1 MSTPSLQQFANFSP
15 FSNSQSARMTQSQ
28 TVGLD
33 TLAEGSQY
41 VLEQLQLSREGGS
54 AETTS
59 NSLRQSMSKSKSELF
74 GDTISGSPSVRDSLA
89 EARSAIRKSSSSAP
103 VRRRISRA
111 CDQCNQLRTKCDGQN
126 PCAHCIE
133 FGLNCEYARER
144 KKRGKAS
151 KKDLAAA
158 AAAATAGQSSNTGTN
173 RENLSPPDR
182 PLEAAR
188 NGQTGN
194 SQPPLGSAIDTLHL
208 NHFSSLNLRSLQL
221 LQNNPRSPPSVLPP
235 HGLNAA
241 YNDTAFSLLN
251 SQEQNST
258 SLNHFRLGSS
268 TENPSGQFL
277 GLSPPAQSPAWLPLP
292 SPSPANFPSFP
303 MAPFSTSL
311 RYPVLQPVLPHIAS
325 IIPQSLACDLLDLY
339 FTSSSSSHLSPQS
352 PYVVGYIFRKQS
364 FLHPTKPRVCSPG
377 LLASM
382 LWVAAQ
388 TSDAPFLTS
397 PPSARGRVC
406 QKLLELTIGLLRPLI
421 HGPALGEASPN
432 YAANMVINGV
442 ALGGFGVSMDQLGA
456 QSTATG
462 AVDDVATYVHLATVV
477 SASEYKAASMR
488 WWTAAWTLA
497 RELKLGRELPP
508 NTAQSGADGE
518 REGDADGDP
527 TKRNLSSML
536 SANGPGSSNVN
547 VTEEEREERRRL
559 WWLLYATDRHLALCY
574 NRPLTLLDKECSQ
587 LLQPMNDD
595 LWQAG
600 EFPSATYRAVGPPIE
615 CSGHSMFG
623 YFLPLMTILGGII
636 DLQQARQHPRYGLTF
651 RSGTEWD
658 QHTMEI
664 TQQLDAYGQS
674 LKDFEAR
681 YTNSLALAE
690 NEPTENPHLDH
701 VSPSGRSS
709 STVGSRVNES
719 IVHTKMVVAYGTH
732 IMHVLYI
739 LLAGKWDPINLLE
752 DHDMWI
758 SSDSFLSAM
767 SHAVGAAEAAAEIL
781 DYDPD
786 LSFMP
791 FFFGIY
797 LLQGSFLLLL
807 AADKLQG
814 DANPSVVRACETI
827 VRAHEACVV
836 TLNTEYQRTFRKVMR
851 SALAQVRGRVPDDF
865 GEQQQRRREVLSLYR
880 WTGDAQPRFLPY
892 TPHRSLGIPPQ
903 YLLDD
908 YTPRYQL
915 LSSTEASKKRSQ
927 AYAHLSN
934 CNLCPRKCGVNRFET
949 TGVCLIGAETAK
961 VNVIAPH
968 RGEEPCIQGFHGS
981 GSVFFSGCNLRCVF
995 CQNHDISHQRN
1006 GFDLTPTE
1014 LADWYMKLQTVGNVH
1029 NINLV
1034 TPEHVVPQVVLSILE
1049 ARDMGLKIPIVYNT
1063 SSFDSLDSLKLLN
1076 GLVDIY
1082 LPDFKVWK
1090 ASTSK
1095 RLLKAD
1101 DYVETAME
1109 SVKAMHAQVGDLAF
1123 TSDGI
1128 AKRGVLLRHL
1138 VMPGKEDE
1146 GRSIMRWLA
1155 ENVSRD
1161 LYVHIM
1167 EQYRPDAHVGKKRR
1181 VTGRRKEGA
1190 EAGQGTD
1197 GEGEKEEV
1205 RYADINR
1212 AVKEEEMGSVKAAAV
1227 EAGLWRFCEVNEK
1240 GMFHL

>member
-1 MSTPSLQQFANFSP
+1 MSTTSLQQFATSFSP

-41 VLEQLQLSREGGS
+41 VLEQLQLSREGAG
-54 AETTS
+54 AGADNTS
-59 NSLRQSMSKSKSELF
+59 SDSLRHSLSRSKDQFYGESSSAFKPS
-74 GDTISGSPSVRDSLA
+74 SVRDSLA
-89 EARSAIRKSSSSAP
+89 EARSMIRKNSSSAP

-126 PCAHCIE
+126 PCAHCLE
-133 FGLNCEYARER
+133 FGLTCEYARER

-151 KKDLAAA
+151 KKDIAAA
-158 AAAATAGQSSNTGTN
+158 AAAAGYQGNGDADRDIPSPSN
-173 RENLSPPDR
+173 RRLSQDASGRYDPA
-182 PLEAAR
+182 LEASR
-188 NGQTGN
+188 VQSLPTNGLTGIHN
-194 SQPPLGSAIDTLHL
+194 TQSAHSQPPLGSALDALHL
-208 NHFSSLNLRSLQL
+208 NHFTHLNEPSRSQLPLSDLRSLQL
-221 LQNNPRSPPSVLPP
+221 LHTNPRSPPSAIPP
-235 HGLNAA
+235 HSLNAT
-241 YNDTAFSLLN
+241 YNDSAFSLLHP
-251 SQEQNST
+251 QESGSS
-258 SLNHFRLGSS
+258 SLNHFRLGNS
-268 TENPSGQFL
+268 TENPSAQFL
-277 GLSPPAQSPAWLPLP
+277 GLSPPAQSPGWLPLP

-303 MAPFSTSL
+303 VAPFSGTSL

-339 FTSSSSSHLSPQS
+339 FTSSSSSHLSPHS

-382 LWVAAQ
+382 LWVGAQ

-488 WWTAAWTLA
+488 WWTAAWSLA

-508 NTAQSGADGE
+508 NASQTGQDGE
-518 REGDADGDP
+518 RENDGDD
-527 TKRNLSSML
+527 TSKRNTSSLL
-536 SANGPGSSNVN
+536 SAHGPGSSNVN

-600 EFPSATYRAVGPPIE
+600 DFPSASYRAVGPPTE
-615 CSGHSMFG
+615 CAGHSMFG
-623 YFLPLMTILGGII
+623 YFLPLMAILGGII
-636 DLQQARQHPRYGLTF
+636 DLQQAREHPRYGLVF
-651 RSGTEWD
+651 RNGTEWD
-658 QHTMEI
+658 QHTMAL

-681 YTNSLALAE
+681 YTTSLALAE
-690 NEPTENPHLDH
+690 NEPAENPHLDH

-758 SSDSFLSAM
+758 SSESFLVAM
-767 SHAVGAAEAAAEIL
+767 SHAVGAAEAAADIL
-781 DYDPD
+781 EYDPD

-880 WTGDAQPRFLPY
+880 WTGD
-892 TPHRSLGIPPQ
+892 G
-903 YLLDD
+903 
-908 YTPRYQL
+908 
-915 LSSTEASKKRSQ
+915 
-927 AYAHLSN
+927 
-934 CNLCPRKCGVNRFET
+934 
-949 TGVCLIGAETAK
+949 TG
-961 VNVIAPH
+961 
-968 RGEEPCIQGFHGS
+968 
-981 GSVFFSGCNLRCVF
+981 
-995 CQNHDISHQRN
+995 
-1006 GFDLTPTE
+1006 
-1014 LADWYMKLQTVGNVH
+1014 LAL
-1029 NINLV
+1029 
-1034 TPEHVVPQVVLSILE
+1034 
-1049 ARDMGLKIPIVYNT
+1049 
-1063 SSFDSLDSLKLLN
+1063 
-1076 GLVDIY
+1076 
-1082 LPDFKVWK
+1082 
-1090 ASTSK
+1090 
-1095 RLLKAD
+1095 
-1101 DYVETAME
+1101 
-1109 SVKAMHAQVGDLAF
+1109 
-1123 TSDGI
+1123 
-1128 AKRGVLLRHL
+1128 
-1138 VMPGKEDE
+1138 
-1146 GRSIMRWLA
+1146 
-1155 ENVSRD
+1155 
-1161 LYVHIM
+1161 
-1167 EQYRPDAHVGKKRR
+1167 
-1181 VTGRRKEGA
+1181 
-1190 EAGQGTD
+1190 
-1197 GEGEKEEV
+1197 
-1205 RYADINR
+1205 
-1212 AVKEEEMGSVKAAAV
+1212 
-1227 EAGLWRFCEVNEK
+1227 
-1240 GMFHL
+1240 